1 MTTNVQAQFAEFNQT
16 ALQMAIGFANLS
28 VENAERFVYLTLES
42 AKSAIEE
49 SAEQAKALSEVRDVQ
64 ELAALR
70 AKAAESSLEKALAY
84 SRSIYEIANE
94 AQSKITQLLGEQF
107 NVFNQN
113 IVNAAETAVRNT
125 QNSEGSVLSTSTVFS
140 KTASSTQ
147 ARTSAESGNSPI
159 ITADSIQ
166 NYQHPEANPSG
177 KASSP
182 DSGNPSGKV
191 GSSGSGK
198 RK

>member
-16 ALQMAIGFANLS
+16 ALQVAIGFANLS
-28 VENAERFVYLTLES
+28 VENAERFVYLNLES

-94 AQSKITQLLGEQF
+94 AQNRITQLLGEQF

-113 IVNAAETAVRNT
+113 IVNATETVVRNT
-125 QNSEGSVLSTSTVFS
+125 QNGVGSVFNNLSSVVS
-140 KTASSTQ
+140 AGSSSVSAGTASSTQ
-147 ARTSAESGNSPI
+147 ARTFAENSPI
-159 ITADSIQ
+159 ITPDSIPNVQ
-166 NYQHPEANPSG
+166 PPVSNPSG
-177 KASSP
+177 KA
-182 DSGNPSGKV
+182 G
-191 GSSGSGK
+191 GSSSSSGK

>member
-1 MTTNVQAQFAEFNQT
+1 MTNVQAQFAEFNQT
-16 ALQMAIGFANLS
+16 ALQVAIGFANLS
-28 VENAERFVYLTLES
+28 VENAERFVYLNLES

-70 AKAAESSLEKALAY
+70 ARAAESSLEKALAY

-94 AQSKITQLLGEQF
+94 AQNKMTQLLGEQF
-107 NVFNQN
+107 NIFNQN

-125 QNSEGSVLSTSTVFS
+125 QNGVGSVFNNLSSVVS
-140 KTASSTQ
+140 GGSSAVSAGTASSTQ
-147 ARTSAESGNSPI
+147 ARTFADSGKSPI
-159 ITADSIQ
+159 ITPDSIPNGQ
-166 NYQHPEANPSG
+166 PSSSNPSG
-177 KASSP
+177 KA
-182 DSGNPSGKV
+182 
-191 GSSGSGK
+191 GSSGSSSSGK